1 MTEITRN
8 QMHFL
13 GVGRCGVRV
22 FQIKR
27 HRWLILEKH
36 QAFPLEAAACVVSL
50 PDVSDFFWGEC
61 CQKLVQIHLLWGK
74 PLKNTFLLVYNSGNL
89 KKKIGLLDFD
99 FFCLVKPVF
108 VPETVLAL
116 RSKKFM
122 CSWCPITR
130 SPELHWRRLTP
141 TLPVFATQVY
151 TKFKKKG
158 LLGGKKPE
166 RHMCLVPSDSVGI
179 WWTTPA
185 TENMNLIHR
194 KKIAREVKRGLSS
207 LAHSNQN

>member
-1 MTEITRN
+1 MADTWGAPGY
-8 QMHFL
+8 
-13 GVGRCGVRV
+13 GVGLSPRSTSMCPPM
-22 FQIKR
+22 F
-27 HRWLILEKH
+27 LIFFEGN
-36 QAFPLEAAACVVSL
+36 AAKSWFKFTCFGAN
-50 PDVSDFFWGEC
+50 PWRIRFFS
-61 CQKLVQIHLLWGK
+61 
-74 PLKNTFLLVYNSGNL
+74 YNSGNL
-89 KKKIGLLDFD
+89 KKKIGLLDFN

-108 VPETVLAL
+108 VAETVLAL

-122 CSWCPITR
+122 RSWCPITR

-166 RHMCLVPSDSVGI
+166 RHMCLVPSDSVDI

-185 TENMNLIHR
+185 TENMIMIHR
-194 KKIAREVKRGLSS
+194 
-207 LAHSNQN
+207 